1 MNTLGE
7 SFEPIGALKSGSLL
21 PHSKG
26 VVTMKTSAYIAIAL
40 LFAGPAKAQSPDDV
54 AAIKPA
60 ASELKWQRIPWVL
73 DLARGAEAAKRENR
87 PIFLWVTGDDPL
99 ERC

>member
-1 MNTLGE
+1 MSILTPLAV
-7 SFEPIGALKSGSLL
+7 ALFLAL
-21 PHSKG
+21 PE
-26 VVTMKTSAYIAIAL
+26 APEDLAAR
-40 LFAGPAKAQSPDDV
+40 A

-60 ASELKWQRIPWVL
+60 PHELKFQKIPWVTNL
-73 DLARGAEAAKRENR
+73 GRGQEIAKKENR